1 MTNINSLPTEDLIK
15 ATGAL
20 ELVLTGEDGQVKDRI
35 NVNNLVVT
43 VGKNFIASRMV
54 GTASTVMSHMA
65 VGTSNTAPAAGN
77 TTLGTEVGR
86 AAFSVGASATNNV
99 VSYTAIFGP
108 GTGTGALV
116 EAGIFNA
123 GAAGTML
130 ARTVF
135 AAINKGASD
144 SLTINWNITIN

>member
-1 MTNINSLPTEDLIK
+1 MENTNFSADDIK
-15 ATGAL
+15 ATG
-20 ELVLTGEDGQVKDRI
+20 EVEFILVDSEGNVKEKFSK
-35 NVNNLVVT
+35 NLVVT
-43 VGKNFIASRMV
+43 VGKNFIASRMI

-135 AAINKGASD
+135 GVINKGASD